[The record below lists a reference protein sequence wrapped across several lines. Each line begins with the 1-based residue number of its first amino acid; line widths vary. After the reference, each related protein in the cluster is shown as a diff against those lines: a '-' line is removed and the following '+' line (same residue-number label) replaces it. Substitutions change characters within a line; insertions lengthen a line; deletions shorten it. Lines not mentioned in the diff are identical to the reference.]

1 MTFDETQLKAAHKAC
16 SHHREALQKSDA
28 CGCFHCEAVFA
39 PASIREYTDGGQ
51 TALCPKCSID
61 SVIPA
66 QAGWELTGEFLTA
79 MRVYWF
85 E

>member
-1 MTFDETQLKAAHKAC
+1 MNSHLQMVLWIRLFTAAQ
-16 SHHREALQKSDA
+16 SLQ
-28 CGCFHCEAVFA
+28 AVFD

-66 QAGWELTGEFLTA
+66 QAGWELTAEFLTA